1 MSMARV
7 RKAAHKHISGRRTN
21 NYQIGSRRQYGNKFV
36 TVVFRIG
43 VVLVFTFLLWTLAMV
58 LLQAWEQWHIR

>member
-7 RKAAHKHISGRRTN
+7 RKAAPKYIPGRRTN
-21 NYQIGSRRQYGNKFV
+21 NCQIGSRKQCGNEFV

-43 VVLVFTFLLWTLAMV
+43 IVLVFTFLLWTLAMV
-58 LLQAWEQWHIR
+58 LLQAFEQWQKR

>member
-7 RKAAHKHISGRRTN
+7 RKAAPKYISGRRTN
-21 NYQIGSRRQYGNKFV
+21 HYQIGSRRQYGNKFV
-36 TVVFRIG
+36 TAVFRIG

-58 LLQAWEQWHIR
+58 LLQALEQWQK

>member
-7 RKAAHKHISGRRTN
+7 RKAAPKYISGRRIN
-21 NYQIGSRRQYGNKFV
+21 NCQIPSRNRYGNKFV

-43 VVLVFTFLLWTLAMV
+43 IVLVFTFLLWTLAMV
-58 LLQAWEQWHIR
+58 LLQALEQWQKR